1 MAEHGVFV
9 TEQPTSVGI
18 PVTAASGV
26 PFVIGTSPIQ
36 RAAKPAKVGVPVLI
50 YGWAEAKEKFGYAED
65 WTKYNLSEFMFAHF
79 LLNNVQPVIFVN
91 LLDPVTHNTAVGAAD
106 IAVVDHKVKID
117 FGAIND
123 ATLIVKPE
131 TGTGTAYVK
140 GEDYDVLYDDTDC
153 YVVLLVGGD
162 AYAATK
168 LNVAY
173 NKVNPAAVDAAAVA
187 AGMEKIELCTT
198 TLGMVPDLICA
209 PGFSEDTAV
218 AAVMAAKAAAIN
230 GMFRAKA
237 LIDIPTDSGKAA
249 AYSDVLTYKNAQA
262 LVDENQILCWP
273 LLTFGGKT
281 YHFSTLLAGLMASI
295 DAENSAPYVSPSNKA
310 IKCDGMVD
318 AAGAEI
324 NLTLDQANT
333 LNAQGVLTALNF
345 MGGWKAWGNYTACYP
360 GSTDVKDMFIPV
372 SRMFDWVAN
381 TLIQTFWSRIDMPMN
396 RRLVDSILDTCNIWL
411 NGLVG
416 SGYLLGARCVML
428 EDENPLTSLMAGIIK
443 LHVYITPPSPAQ
455 EIDFALEYDAAYVE
469 AAFAQ

>member
-1 MAEHGVFV
+1 
-9 TEQPTSVGI
+9 
-18 PVTAASGV
+18 
-26 PFVIGTSPIQ
+26 
-36 RAAKPAKVGVPVLI
+36 
-50 YGWAEAKEKFGYAED
+50 
-65 WTKYNLSEFMFAHF
+65 
-79 LLNNVQPVIFVN
+79 
-91 LLDPVTHNTAVGAAD
+91 
-106 IAVVDHKVKID
+106 KID

-123 ATLIVKPE
+123 ATLIVKVE
-131 TGTGTAYVK
+131 TGTGDAYVK

-310 IKCDGMVD
+310 LKCDGMVD